1 MDAHGNGVPNC
12 TVDQGHV
19 QPRKHGDVVVPERPH
34 DVGLVPARLVLHHSK
49 YSTHVCMHGISRISH
64 LKQGKF
70 KLVQFLYRGVES
82 FLGFCGTSENLIQST
97 FSVYD
102 GSTFIL

>member
-1 MDAHGNGVPNC
+1 MIIIGFNLVIESSYSMDAHGNGVPNC

-19 QPRKHGDVVVPERPH
+19 QPREHGDVVVLERQH

-70 KLVQFLYRGVES
+70 KLVQFLYLVS
-82 FLGFCGTSENLIQST
+82 LCPSNGTE
-97 FSVYD
+97 FWC
-102 GSTFIL
+102 